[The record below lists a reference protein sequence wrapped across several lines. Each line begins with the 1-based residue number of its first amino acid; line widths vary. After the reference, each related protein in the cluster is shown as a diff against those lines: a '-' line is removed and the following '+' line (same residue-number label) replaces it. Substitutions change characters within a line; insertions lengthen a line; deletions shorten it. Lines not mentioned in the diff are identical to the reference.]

1 MMTIFASLQQPK
13 PDRRQT
19 QFDNFSPLDGV
30 WNVQVISFKSTKNV
44 FVKPIGDNF
53 DKKYEQMLNE
63 MNAFYVKV
71 PYTEM
76 VELCVGEMYAAFV
89 NGNWIRAKMV
99 SLNAGESNDITFWF
113 RLLPFT
119 EINTSAKSLTF
130 FSYKRW

>member
-1 MMTIFASLQQPK
+1 M
-13 PDRRQT
+13 
-19 QFDNFSPLDGV
+19 
-30 WNVQVISFKSTKNV
+30 
-44 FVKPIGDNF
+44 KPIGDNF

-99 SLNAGESNDITFWF
+99 SLNAGESNDITF
-113 RLLPFT
+113 
-119 EINTSAKSLTF
+119 
-130 FSYKRW
+130 